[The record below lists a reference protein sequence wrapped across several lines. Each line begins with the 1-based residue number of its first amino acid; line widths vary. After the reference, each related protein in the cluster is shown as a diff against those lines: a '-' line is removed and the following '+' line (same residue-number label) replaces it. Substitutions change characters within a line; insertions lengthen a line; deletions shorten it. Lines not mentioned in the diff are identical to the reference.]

1 MTDWPA
7 WLDATVALLLLG
19 GGVFCVLGSLALLR
33 FGDFMQR
40 LHGPT
45 KATTLGI
52 GCIVLAAM
60 LAEPGLRTALVTAC
74 LLLTAPVSAMML
86 ARAWGATRERRDGE
100 S

>member
-1 MTDWPA
+1 MNAWPA
-7 WLDATVALLLLG
+7 WLDALVALLLLG
-19 GGVFCVLGSLALLR
+19 GGVFCALGSLALLR

-60 LAEPGLRTALVTAC
+60 LTAPGLRSVLVSAC

-86 ARAWGATRERRDGE
+86 ARAWRARRERDDE
-100 S
+100 A